1 MTVKLY
7 DLKNEHLKNLL
18 QKEELNKKEV
28 IDLLVHYHEQHP
40 TKINFT
46 RKEIEQLFLSPWNVE
61 KLNYVMEKARVFFK
75 RQYNIEPTV
84 HTDNTDPNNVVDG
97 YLIYSKRW
105 KLHVAEQ
112 GEFKPLNY
120 FD

>member
-18 QKEELNKKEV
+18 QKERLNKKEV

-40 TKINFT
+40 TKVNYT
-46 RKEIEQLFLSPWNVE
+46 RKEIEQVFFAPWNQT
-61 KLNYVMEKARVFFK
+61 KLNYSMEKARVYFK
-75 RQYNIEPTV
+75 RLYNIEPTV
-84 HTDNTDPNNVVDG
+84 HTDNTDPDHLVEG
-97 YLIYSKRW
+97 YKIYSKNW
-105 KLHVAEQ
+105 KLHVVED
-112 GEFKPLNY
+112 GKFKPLNY